1 MNTISRISLVL
12 SAAIVSL
19 TSPGIAA
26 AAGSFSDDFSDPA
39 SGWVNTQVADHKANG
54 IALYDG
60 SGGYQ
65 MTPLDDATYGIVR
78 SPKQVD
84 GADVRASA
92 NVFLYTGVGQGTAG
106 VVCRH
111 QDNNN
116 FYAFMVSGGHGY
128 TILKVKDGQAEQLA
142 TGRFEGAMPN
152 IADVQISARCEG
164 ENLTLSLDGEEV
176 ATASDA
182 DLAKGASGLI
192 VMGEKTA
199 GTSAVFDNFE
209 LSGS

>member
-1 MNTISRISLVL
+1 MNPTSRICIFLTTIASLV
-12 SAAIVSL
+12 
-19 TSPGIAA
+19 TPTIAV
-26 AAGSFSDDFSDPA
+26 AAGSFSDDFSDPS

-54 IALYDG
+54 IALYDS

-78 SPKQVD
+78 APKQVD
-84 GADVRASA
+84 GAAVRVAA

-111 QDNNN
+111 QDTNN

-128 TILKVKDGQAEQLA
+128 AILKVKDGHAEQLA

-164 ENLTLSLDGEEV
+164 STLALSLDGEEV
-176 ATASDA
+176 ANASDA
-182 DLAKGASGLI
+182 DLSKGASGLI